1 MRFRPSILLLFPA
14 ALLFFCAA
22 FRLPAPSRPA
32 PEYGSAVCNTVR
44 AMLQDD
50 TQEAVPPRMQ
60 PGRAEAGRR
69 GGTPI
74 PPALLPPVP
83 VPLPRA
89 EAVPPETAFRSMPS
103 MPGSLRPG
111 ICGSGPDPHSNEL
124 PFSIPMTEAVSI
136 RKPLPRSRVHIVS

>member
-69 GGTPI
+69 SGTPI
-74 PPALLPPVP
+74 PGQKLF
-83 VPLPRA
+83 
-89 EAVPPETAFRSMPS
+89 PPETAFRSMPS

-111 ICGSGPDPHSNEL
+111 ICGSGPDPHSNDL
-124 PFSIPMTEAVSI
+124 PFSIPMTEAVPI
-136 RKPLPRSRVHIVS
+136 RKPLPRSRVHTVS

>member
-60 PGRAEAGRR
+60 PGRAEAGAAAARR
-69 GGTPI
+69 F
-74 PPALLPPVP
+74 LLPCCRRFPFP
-83 VPLPRA
+83 SPGQKPF
-89 EAVPPETAFRSMPS
+89 PPETAFRVHAVHARQFAARHM
-103 MPGSLRPG
+103 RVRA
-111 ICGSGPDPHSNEL
+111 GP
-124 PFSIPMTEAVSI
+124 AQQ
-136 RKPLPRSRVHIVS
+136 